1 MNAEFSLFRTVL
13 LLLTVSL
20 LGSGCASHI
29 GLRNPAYA
37 PVPARPPVVLG
48 KDNGAI
54 YQEGMRAGLFTDTQ
68 ARYVGDI
75 LTINLVENTTATRS
89 ASTTTAK
96 ENSISTEAPSVAGD
110 EVTLNGRNLLENDV
124 NASREFSGEGAAD
137 RSSALKGTITVT
149 VAQVLPNNNLLV
161 RGERLITVNGEN
173 EFLRFTGIVRPQD
186 VRPDNTVE
194 SGRVAHAQI
203 SFGGQ
208 GSIDDANRIGWL
220 GRFFQGDGWP
230 F

>member
-1 MNAEFSLFRTVL
+1 MYSDFRFLLRALSL
-13 LLLTVSL
+13 LLVIA
-20 LGSGCASHI
+20 LGTGCASKI

-37 PVPARPPVVLG
+37 PIPAQPPVVLG

-54 YQEGMRAGLFTDTQ
+54 YQEGMRAGLFADTQ
-68 ARYVGDI
+68 ARNVGDI

-89 ASTTTAK
+89 AATATAK
-96 ENSISTEAPSVAGD
+96 ENTISTEAPSVAGD

-124 NASREFSGEGAAD
+124 NASREFSGEGSSD
-137 RSSALKGTITVT
+137 RSSSLKGTITVT

-161 RGERLITVNGEN
+161 RGERLISVNGDN

-208 GSIDDANRIGWL
+208 GSINDANRIGWL

>member
-1 MNAEFSLFRTVL
+1 MKTDSQILLRFASLVVIL
-13 LLLTVSL
+13 L
-20 LGSGCASHI
+20 LGSGCASKI

-37 PVPARPPVVLG
+37 PIPAEPPVVLG

-54 YQEGMRAGLFTDTQ
+54 YQEGMPAGLFGDTQ
-68 ARYVGDI
+68 ASRVGDI
-75 LTINLVENTTATRS
+75 LTINLVETTTATRS
-89 ASTTTAK
+89 AATTTAK
-96 ENSISTEAPSVAGD
+96 ENTISTEAPSVAGD
-110 EVTLNGRNLLENDV
+110 EVTLNDRNLLENDV
-124 NASREFSGEGAAD
+124 NASREFSGEGASD
-137 RSSALKGTITVT
+137 RSSSLKGTITVT

-194 SGRVAHAQI
+194 SARVAHAQI

-208 GSIDDANRIGWL
+208 GAINDANRIGWL